1 MYEIVIIGA
10 GAAGLS
16 AASTAIMQKPDTKIL
31 ILERGNKCGRKLSA
45 SGNGKCNLTN
55 SFFEKDCYFSNNSSF
70 IEQFVDD
77 NSPNDV
83 IAFFEKC
90 GLLVYEKDG
99 YYYPLSDMARQVTDR
114 LLNICASHRVVI
126 EYDKCVLGIEP
137 TDNFKSYLVKTTDN
151 EYKCRKVIIAT
162 GSNSYPGL
170 GGTEC
175 GYELIKNMD
184 IDMTEI
190 FPVLIPVYVDDDK
203 LSIAQGVR
211 INAEVTLDFGDKKI
225 RERGQV
231 QINNNNLSGIAIM
244 NLSCYL
250 PKIEQALLKDC
261 FYIDYLP
268 YMSWDKLKSYIKN
281 QCLDDICDNI
291 LSVLEG
297 IFPSKFA
304 KYLLD
309 KLNIDSQIIPA
320 KITEKQINKIT
331 SYIKKMRYT
340 PLPQYDNEKSQASLG
355 GVNIDEIC
363 ADSYETRKYEGVYIV
378 GEALDI
384 TGKCGGYNLTFAIL
398 SGIKAAQNAL
408 DNL

>member
-1 MYEIVIIGA
+1 MYDIVIVGA

-16 AASTAIMQKPDTKIL
+16 AAATAVMQKPDAKIL

-55 SFFEKDCYFSNNSSF
+55 SFFDKDCYFSDSASF
-70 IEQFVDD
+70 IEQFVDN
-77 NSPNDV
+77 NSPSDV

-90 GLLVYEKDG
+90 GILVYEKDG

-114 LLNICASHRVVI
+114 LLNICASHKVMIECDRCVV
-126 EYDKCVLGIEP
+126 GIEAVG
-137 TDNFKSYLVKTTDN
+137 NCKSYLVKTADN

-170 GGTEC
+170 GGSEC
-175 GYELIKNMD
+175 GYEIIKKMD

-190 FPVLIPVYVDDDK
+190 YPVLIPLYVDDDK

-225 RERGQV
+225 KERGQV

-250 PKIEQALLKDC
+250 PKIEQSFLKDC
-261 FYIDYLP
+261 LYIDYLP
-268 YMSWDKLKSYIKN
+268 DISWDKLKSYISN
-281 QCLDDICDNI
+281 QCIESICDNI
-291 LSVLEG
+291 LSLLEG
-297 IFPSKFA
+297 IFPTKFA
-304 KYLLD
+304 KYLLG
-309 KLNIDSQIIPA
+309 KLNIDSNTKTS

-340 PLPQYDNEKSQASLG
+340 PLQNYDNEKSQASLG
-355 GVNIDEIC
+355 GVDIDEINT
-363 ADSYETRKYEGVYIV
+363 ASYETRKYKGLYIV
-378 GEALDI
+378 GEALDV

-398 SGIKAAQNAL
+398 SGIKATQNAL
-408 DNL
+408 ENL